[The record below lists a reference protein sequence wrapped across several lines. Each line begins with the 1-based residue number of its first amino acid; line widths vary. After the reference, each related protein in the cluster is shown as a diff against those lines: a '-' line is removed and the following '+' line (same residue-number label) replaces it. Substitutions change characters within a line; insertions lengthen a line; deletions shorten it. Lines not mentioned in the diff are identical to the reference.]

1 MLIEVEEQHPTL
13 RISLELSE
21 QEHKDRNGSV
31 LDDNSNSMAQERF
44 IPATPK
50 DFVSILIL
58 QSSWWEREI
67 WLLCLVCLSGVSWLL
82 SGSSSWCHGFVCSL
96 WLWYFLIIPTFYF
109 CNFNFNLLHKILV
122 GFIFETLRS
131 EVRRGLMVSSPC
143 ITLWHQFLASDLM
156 TTLNLNLHR

>member
-58 QSSWWEREI
+58 QSS
-67 WLLCLVCLSGVSWLL
+67 
-82 SGSSSWCHGFVCSL
+82 
-96 WLWYFLIIPTFYF
+96 
-109 CNFNFNLLHKILV
+109 
-122 GFIFETLRS
+122 
-131 EVRRGLMVSSPC
+131 
-143 ITLWHQFLASDLM
+143 
-156 TTLNLNLHR
+156 